1 MKPLG
6 KRSIASFI
14 RILLDASWWLVA
26 VSLVLLTCL
35 LLFKSAFNLENNNLT
50 MNLPV
55 ALELDAPVHGSGT
68 AAQTEAQLEKL
79 RGNLRFPV
87 SNGAFFS
94 GSLILIL
101 ILCSLFFW
109 ILTLLRLVF
118 QSLSKGQLFIPEN
131 ARRIR
136 WVGFTLI
143 AGEIIRAAMVYFW
156 SHYTSQHYTANGFHF
171 IASLDFSGITIISGL
186 IVLVIAEVF
195 EEGIRLREDQSLTI

>member
-14 RILLDASWWLVA
+14 RIVLDATWWLVTI
-26 VSLVLLTCL
+26 SLVFLTCL
-35 LLFKSAFNLENNNLT
+35 LIFRSSLDLESNNLT

-55 ALELDAPVHGSGT
+55 ALELDTPVYGQGAS
-68 AAQTEAQLEKL
+68 AQTEAHLEKL

-87 SNGAFFS
+87 SNGVFFS
-94 GSLILIL
+94 GSLILTL
-101 ILCSLFFW
+101 VLCSLLLW
-109 ILTLLRLVF
+109 VLTLLRLLF
-118 QSLSKGQLFIPEN
+118 RSLNSGQLFISEN

-136 WVGFTLI
+136 WVGFTLLV
-143 AGEIIRAAMVYFW
+143 GEIIRVGAVYYW
-156 SHYTSQHYTANGFHF
+156 SYYTSQNYTVDGIHF

-195 EEGIRLREDQSLTI
+195 EEGICLREDQSLTI